1 MSEGFDYQIHRQL
14 NAGSNPDKGLIVTF
28 EPIAEKQPD
37 GSFKNVDYV
46 RIIIGRNDEIVRKVT
61 QEDKVRFADRYSAYK
76 AGEDMPPDGTPIKD
90 CALATPADVSAC
102 KAERIFTLEQ
112 LAETPDERLQ
122 RAKLINFKYKCRDWL
137 ESQKR
142 HGYVGELRQQIES
155 LKTQIDGL
163 KAQLAARGET
173 PIEVEP
179 KRKGR
184 PPKVK
189 NGDTAT
195 VS

>member
-1 MSEGFDYQIHRQL
+1 MSEGFDYQVQRQL

-46 RIIIGRNDEIVRKVT
+46 RIVLGRNDEVVRRVT

-76 AGEDMPPDGTPIKD
+76 AGEAMPLDGTPIKD
-90 CALATPADVSAC
+90 GALAPPADVSAC

-112 LAETPDERLQ
+112 LAESADERLQ
-122 RAKLINFKYKCRDWL
+122 RSTLINCKSKCRDGL
-137 ESQKR
+137 ETQKR
-142 HGYVGELRQQIES
+142 HGYVGELRGQSDTLTAKVE
-155 LKTQIDGL
+155 GL
-163 KAQLAARGET
+163 EAQLRARGET
-173 PIEVEP
+173 PIDVEP
-179 KRKGR
+179 KRRGR

-189 NGDTAT
+189 DGESAS

>member
-1 MSEGFDYQIHRQL
+1 MSEGFDYQIQRQL

-37 GSFKNVDYV
+37 GSFKNVDYI
-46 RIIIGRNDEIVRKVT
+46 RIVLGRNDEVVRRVT

-102 KAERIFTLEQ
+102 KAERIYTLEQ

-142 HGYVGELRQQIES
+142 HGYVGELRSQIDT
-155 LKTQIDGL
+155 LKAKIDGL
-163 KAQLAARGET
+163 ESQLRARGET
-173 PIEVEP
+173 PVDVTP

-189 NGDTAT
+189 DGDTQAAN
-195 VS
+195 